1 MVEGSDS
8 SAPGRAMAAARGSSD
23 PTSPRAAPSEPPRW
37 ARRFVELPE
46 RRFERIVSLVP
57 SLSEALVALGLG
69 DRLVGVTRY
78 CVEPPGAFE
87 GVARIGGTK
96 DADVEGILALRPD
109 LVIANHEEN
118 TARVVERLADHE
130 VAVWVTYPRSVRAGA
145 ELLREVAE
153 LGASRERRRQ
163 IVDPVFAALERAEA
177 ARSVSRLAGQRPA
190 RVFCAIWRDPWM
202 TVGADTYIHDL
213 IALCGGENVF
223 ANDVGRRSGRPE
235 RASEQ
240 APDDSGRSET
250 EASGG
255 DPGRSAGERRYPIVG
270 LAEIERAAPEV
281 ILLPSEP
288 YAFGEADRAE
298 LRRLDCPAAAQ
309 DRIHLIDG
317 TLVSWYGPR
326 IAEAIRVLGRVLA
339 IS

>member
-8 SAPGRAMAAARGSSD
+8 KEPDGGMAAAHGAGSAS
-23 PTSPRAAPSEPPRW
+23 SPPAPSEPPRW
-37 ARRFVELPE
+37 ARRFAELPS
-46 RRFERIVSLVP
+46 RRFVRIVSLVP

-69 DRLVGVTRY
+69 DRVVGVTRY
-78 CVEPPGAFE
+78 CVEPPGAFA

-96 DADVEGILALRPD
+96 DADVDGILALRPD
-109 LVIANHEEN
+109 LVIANQEEN
-118 TARVVERLADHE
+118 TARVVDRLADRG

-153 LGASRERRRQ
+153 LGASSERRRQ
-163 IVDPVFAALERAEA
+163 IVAPVFAALERAEA
-177 ARSVSRLAGQRPA
+177 ARAAARSAGQRPT

-202 TVGADTYIHDL
+202 TVGGDTYIHDL
-213 IALCGGENVF
+213 IALCGGQNVF
-223 ANDVGRRSGRPE
+223 AKDFDRRSVCTDQ
-235 RASEQ
+235 ASRQ
-240 APDDSGRSET
+240 APDDPGRSGG
-250 EASGG
+250 EAGGG
-255 DPGRSAGERRYPIVG
+255 DPGRGAGERRYPIVG
-270 LAEIERAAPEV
+270 LAQIERAVPDV